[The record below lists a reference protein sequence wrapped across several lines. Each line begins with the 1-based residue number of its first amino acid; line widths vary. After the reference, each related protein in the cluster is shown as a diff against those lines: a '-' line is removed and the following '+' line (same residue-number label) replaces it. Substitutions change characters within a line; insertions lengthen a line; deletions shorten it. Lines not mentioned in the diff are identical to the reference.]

1 MLKIKKKSFLSDISE
16 VDVKKKKKEKLVT
29 NKVPR
34 PQKSECSQG
43 MGDATKNLKLCPT
56 VYCIKHAAAFTN
68 DITNHRDE

>member
-1 MLKIKKKSFLSDISE
+1 MLKIKKNPFYLISLKLML
-16 VDVKKKKKEKLVT
+16 KKKKKEKLVT

-34 PQKSECSQG
+34 PQKSERSQG